1 MCGRILLT
9 SSGRELAE
17 AFDLADVP
25 ELSPRFNIAP
35 SQNLGTLTGAKGE
48 RAFALRRF
56 GLIPSWAKDPSISY
70 RMINARS
77 ETAASKPAFR
87 DALRRRRCIVP
98 ATGFYEWT
106 RSGRQRQPHWFH
118 RRDQA
123 AEPFLA
129 MAGLWER
136 WAAHDSDD
144 VIESVSILT
153 TQANATVSRVH
164 DRMPVLLARD
174 DFERWLDP
182 GEGDPEKL
190 RDLLAPCPDDWLVSQ
205 LVGPRVNSPRND
217 DADCLLPPSEYQP
230 SLF

>member
-17 AFDLADVP
+17 AFQLAEAP

-35 SQNLGTLTGAKGE
+35 SQDLATLTGANPE
-48 RAFALRRF
+48 RSFTLRRW
-56 GLIPSWAKDPSISY
+56 GLVPSWAKDPSVGY

-98 ATGFYEWT
+98 ANGFYEWT
-106 RSGRQRQPHWFH
+106 RNGRERQPHWFH
-118 RRDQA
+118 PRD
-123 AEPFLA
+123 EPFLA

-136 WAAHDSDD
+136 WTARESDD
-144 VIESVSILT
+144 VIESVTVLT
-153 TQANATVSRVH
+153 TEANASVNSVH
-164 DRMPVLLARD
+164 DRMPVLLRRA
-174 DFERWLDP
+174 DFDRWLDP
-182 GEGDPEKL
+182 GEDDPEKL
-190 RDLLAPCPDDWLVSQ
+190 RGLLAPCPDDWLVSQ
-205 LVGPRVNSPRND
+205 LVGPRVNSPSND
-217 DADCLLPPSEYQP
+217 DADCLLPPTEYQP